1 MSKMKIGGSSIAVVV
16 NNQDICR
23 LILKKPVD
31 GKYELKI
38 SFLKN
43 EFDVNAYRLFANRP
57 IHWKVD
63 EPERL
68 DISYHKGEN
77 NKPLTHL
84 LY

>member
-43 EFDVNAYRLFANRP
+43 EL
-57 IHWKVD
+57 I
-63 EPERL
+63 
-68 DISYHKGEN
+68 
-77 NKPLTHL
+77 
-84 LY
+84 